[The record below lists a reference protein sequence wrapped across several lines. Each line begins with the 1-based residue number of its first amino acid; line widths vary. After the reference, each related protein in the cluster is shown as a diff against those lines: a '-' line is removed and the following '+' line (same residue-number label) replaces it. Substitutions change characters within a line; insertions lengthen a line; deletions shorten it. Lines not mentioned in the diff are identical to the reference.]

1 MHIYIYMYTYG
12 GSALFITR
20 FGIMENRI
28 PGRGWKELDS
38 SGLGKGVGTSGIMFI
53 TPRFD
58 GIRNLFLYRL

>member
-1 MHIYIYMYTYG
+1 MYIYG

-20 FGIMENRI
+20 FGIVENRI
-28 PGRGWKELDS
+28 PGEGKELDS